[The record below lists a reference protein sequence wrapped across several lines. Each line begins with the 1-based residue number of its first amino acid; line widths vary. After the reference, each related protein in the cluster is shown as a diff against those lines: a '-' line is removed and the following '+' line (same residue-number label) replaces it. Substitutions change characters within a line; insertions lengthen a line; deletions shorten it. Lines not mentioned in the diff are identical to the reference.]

1 MECADIRRHLSEYID
16 GECPEDIRGS
26 VASHLESCPAC
37 REEYEQLRALSH
49 RVRDLPRQELPFDF
63 TAVMAERIAEED
75 LLRPRK
81 KPVYK
86 RTWARALELCACLL
100 LVVGLVSIGGRF
112 LHMGASSAPADFG
125 ASADSAYSE
134 GYRTAEEP
142 METAEE
148 AVETQS
154 VSAAEDASAA
164 ADASVAAGAENAAA
178 VQRKIVRNW
187 SLGLKVEDYDGA
199 YRQIEQIAADYG
211 GYVVSGWSSGGADS
225 SFRDGFI
232 SIRVEADRAEAAV
245 DAIAALGELEN
256 NEFSSQD
263 VTAEY
268 YDTAARL
275 TAYQAQEQRLLEL
288 YAQAGTVSETLEIE
302 EQLTAV
308 RAEIESL
315 QGTINYY
322 DQLTALSLIEIS
334 LYQPSSYTQTVEPR
348 GWSGF
353 VSRVRS
359 SFLTGLNNTL
369 DALAGLLT
377 GLARILPFLLVL
389 ALICF
394 AVIKLIRRRRR
405 RK

>member
-1 MECADIRRHLSEYID
+1 M
-16 GECPEDIRGS
+16 
-26 VASHLESCPAC
+26 
-37 REEYEQLRALSH
+37 
-49 RVRDLPRQELPFDF
+49 
-63 TAVMAERIAEED
+63 
-75 LLRPRK
+75 
-81 KPVYK
+81 
-86 RTWARALELCACLL
+86 
-100 LVVGLVSIGGRF
+100 
-112 LHMGASSAPADFG
+112 
-125 ASADSAYSE
+125 
-134 GYRTAEEP
+134 
-142 METAEE
+142 
-148 AVETQS
+148 
-154 VSAAEDASAA
+154 
-164 ADASVAAGAENAAA
+164 
-178 VQRKIVRNW
+178 
-187 SLGLKVEDYDGA
+187 EDYDGA

-211 GYVVSGWSSGGADS
+211 GYVVSGWSSGGENS
-225 SFRDGFI
+225 GFRDGFI